1 VGTGV
6 REGKGADA
14 LSRPPL
20 LTPHPVETRKLGR
33 YEIVGELGKGAMGVV
48 YCARDP
54 LLDRTVAI
62 KTVNMELAQD
72 EMAEYEAR
80 FYQEAKA
87 AGGLNHPNIVI
98 IYDIGKN
105 EKIAYMAMEL
115 LQGKELKTLLASGK
129 PLPVPFAADVAA
141 QMAEG
146 LGYAHEHGIVHRD
159 IKPANIMIVRGEL
172 VKITDFG
179 IARMRTANVQT
190 QVGIVLGS
198 PRYMSPE
205 QVAGKRAEPRSDIFS
220 VGVILY
226 EMVTGKPP
234 FNGEDVTSVMFQI
247 LNFVPPPPSTVNP
260 EVPEVIDFIV
270 AKALTKVP
278 TERYASAREMASDLR
293 DCLRRLPAVA
303 ETPATATTTGKR
315 AVTSFRPEAADFLA
329 KTAPATRRADIEPEI
344 VQSQPPAL
352 GLSKAFDSLDA
363 TMRLA
368 IQTGATADPG
378 PLAATTGTSG
388 QAGATTPGTGGYRV
402 AGTSGWSNE
411 DKMIFTASVAGA
423 TVVGALIV
431 LL

>member
-1 VGTGV
+1 M
-6 REGKGADA
+6 
-14 LSRPPL
+14 
-20 LTPHPVETRKLGR
+20 PVDTKKLGR

-98 IYDIGKN
+98 IYDIGKS

-115 LQGKELKTLLASGK
+115 LQGKELKTLLAAGK
-129 PLPVPFAADVAA
+129 ALPVPFAVDVAA

-146 LGYAHEHGIVHRD
+146 LAYAHEHGIVHRD

-205 QVAGKRAEPRSDIFS
+205 QVAGKRAEPRSDLFS

-226 EMVTGKPP
+226 EMVTGRPP

-247 LNFVPPPPSTVNP
+247 LNFVPPPPSSLNP
-260 EVPEVIDFIV
+260 EVPEMLDFIV
-270 AKALTKVP
+270 AKAIAKAP
-278 TERYASAREMASDLR
+278 ADRYGNTREMATDLR
-293 DCLRRLPAVA
+293 DCQRRLQTAEALAPAA
-303 ETPATATTTGKR
+303 ITTSKR
-315 AVTSFRPEAADFLA
+315 AVASFSPEAADLLA
-329 KTAPATRRADIEPEI
+329 QTAPSTRREDIEPDTF
-344 VQSQPPAL
+344 QSQPPAI

-363 TMRLA
+363 TMRLT
-368 IQTGATADPG
+368 IQTGATTDPVPG
-378 PLAATTGTSG
+378 NVVQTTGKTG
-388 QAGATTPGTGGYRV
+388 PTTPGTGGYRV
-402 AGTSGWSNE
+402 SAANAWSRE
-411 DKMIFTASVAGA
+411 DRMVFAASVAGA
-423 TVVGALIV
+423 TLIGALIIFV
-431 LL
+431 

>member
-1 VGTGV
+1 MPDT
-6 REGKGADA
+6 K
-14 LSRPPL
+14 
-20 LTPHPVETRKLGR
+20 KLGR

-98 IYDIGKN
+98 IYDIGKS

-115 LQGKELKTLLASGK
+115 LQGKELKTLLSSGQA
-129 PLPVPFAADVAA
+129 LPAAFAVDVAA

-146 LGYAHEHGIVHRD
+146 LAYAHEHGIVHRD

-205 QVAGKRAEPRSDIFS
+205 QVAGKRAEPRSDLFS

-226 EMVTGKPP
+226 EMLTGKPP

-247 LNFVPPPPSTVNP
+247 LNFVPPPPSSLNP
-260 EVPEVIDFIV
+260 EVPEMLDFIV
-270 AKALTKVP
+270 AKAIAKAP
-278 TERYASAREMASDLR
+278 ADRYGNTRELAHDLR
-293 DCLRRLPAVA
+293 DCQRRIHAAAPVA
-303 ETPATATTTGKR
+303 APGAAATAPNAATATTTSRR
-315 AVTSFRPEAADFLA
+315 AIPSFSPEAADVLA
-329 KTAPATRRADIEPEI
+329 QTAPSTRREDGET
-344 VQSQPPAL
+344 VTLQSQPPAL

-368 IQTGATADPG
+368 IQTGATTDPG
-378 PLAATTGTSG
+378 AASATGPTATTTGKT
-388 QAGATTPGTGGYRV
+388 GATAQGTGGYKV
-402 AGTSGWSNE
+402 SPIGTWSRQDRIVFASG
-411 DKMIFTASVAGA
+411 VAGA
-423 TVVGALIV
+423 VVVGALIV
-431 LL
+431 FL